1 MQMEMQGGQSPTE
14 TETGKNR
21 SVRGVAGPARVPCM
35 VVAAVR
41 SVATHAN

>member
-21 SVRGVAGPARVPCM
+21 SVRGVAGPGAMHGCSRG
-35 VVAAVR
+35 
-41 SVATHAN
+41 